1 MLLHKDFLFFKNDIY
16 QRNSVSDIDNTI
28 TIDISS
34 FMVIRR
40 PNIWW
45 REVIFQDDVNNSN
58 HISDIDNTIP
68 IHITD
73 YCNRKRSLKG
83 YLIKISTIDT
93 SFHLVDFTCF
103 ETINSQV
110 GSAIR
115 CVIIYV
121 MSGFWRNRQITI
133 ISNCAFIY
141 I

>member
-28 TIDISS
+28 TIDICS

-45 REVIFQDDVNNSN
+45 HEVIFQDDVNNSN

-73 YCNRKRSLKG
+73 YCNRKP
-83 YLIKISTIDT
+83 LI
-93 SFHLVDFTCF
+93 V
-103 ETINSQV
+103 
-110 GSAIR
+110 
-115 CVIIYV
+115 
-121 MSGFWRNRQITI
+121 SGF
-133 ISNCAFIY
+133 A
-141 I
+141 